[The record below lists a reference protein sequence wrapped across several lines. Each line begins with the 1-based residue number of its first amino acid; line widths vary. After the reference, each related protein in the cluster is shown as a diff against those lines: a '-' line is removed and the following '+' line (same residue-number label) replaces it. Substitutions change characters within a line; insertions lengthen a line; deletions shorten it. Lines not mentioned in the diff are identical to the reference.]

1 MKYRLQRVDLQS
13 FLADEIPA
21 HELSPD
27 LRQQV
32 RHALATG
39 QDLRPIAALAVRELQ
54 RRGLFLPAGTLR
66 AGLQRVPLHAL
77 VGSSRVY
84 DLRALLDDW
93 PEPDVSQP
101 QPDAGPGP
109 AEPASAA
116 PAATRRTAN
125 GSAWASLGGVRALL
139 RRDWVSYG
147 LEASLGELLGEIRAR
162 LADSE
167 LLLLLWEGALETTP
181 QLSEIGCEI
190 VPEHGPVG
198 RQVSEGMRGASGSA
212 VAYRDRQWFGVFAQQ
227 RGVGAL
233 GVRPEVETSL
243 GAEAAAAVGD
253 LLAAYLRSQ
262 LRVFTDALTGVHNR
276 GFFEHQFAVELER
289 SRRAN
294 LPLALLFCDLD
305 HFKLINDEFGHEVGD
320 TVLQHA
326 ARLFVTHLRRIDYVF
341 RWGGEEFAILLP
353 ATDRGEALHTA
364 ERLRSTVAATP
375 VTLEDGRHVSVT
387 VSIGMALFP
396 YSASSEREL
405 LRLADQA
412 LYRAKEDGR
421 NRVHLWQGARG
432 ETA

>member
-27 LRQQV
+27 LRQQL

-39 QDLRPIAALAVRELQ
+39 QELRGVAAQAVRELQ
-54 RRGLFLPAGTLR
+54 RLGLLLPAGTLR
-66 AGLQRVPLHAL
+66 AGKERVPLHAL

-84 DLRALLDDW
+84 DLRGLLDEW
-93 PEPDVSQP
+93 PAPSALQP
-101 QPDAGPGP
+101 PP
-109 AEPASAA
+109 ATA
-116 PAATRRTAN
+116 PAAPDAPADTQAPQATNR
-125 GSAWASLGGVRALL
+125 GAWASLSGVRALL

-147 LEASLGELLGEIRAR
+147 LEASLAELLGEIRAR
-162 LADSE
+162 LNDPE
-167 LLLLLWEGALETTP
+167 LVLMLWEGALEAP
-181 QLSEIGCEI
+181 LQLSEIGCEI
-190 VPEHGPVG
+190 EAEHGPVG
-198 RQVSEGMRGASGSA
+198 RRLSEALRHASAAGA
-212 VAYRDRQWFGVFAQQ
+212 AYRGRQWFGVWAQQ
-227 RGVGAL
+227 RCCGAL
-233 GVRPEVETSL
+233 GLQPQVEASL
-243 GAEAAAAVGD
+243 AAEAAAAVGD
-253 LLAAYLRSQ
+253 LLAAFLRSQ

-276 GFFEHQFAVELER
+276 AFFDHQFAVELER

-294 LPLALLFCDLD
+294 LPLAVLFCDLD
-305 HFKLINDEFGHEVGD
+305 HFKRINDNFGHAVGD

-364 ERLRSTVAATP
+364 ERLRATVASTP
-375 VTLEDGRHVSVT
+375 VTLEDGRSVHVT

-421 NRVHLWQGARG
+421 DRVHLWQAARG
-432 ETA
+432 SSD